1 MIVII
6 KGNEM
11 LIGHSG
17 EYFYRCFDFSMRKVV
32 AVIMENMMSSIFAI
46 CAPYISPEMVPVN
59 L

>member
-1 MIVII
+1 
-6 KGNEM
+6 M